1 MTVGELVSANECS
14 AAFGQA
20 LFYSKRLPDQSRG
33 ILTTNAASAGHHSPE
48 PNSHWIQT
56 ECTVKN
62 KVNQVDLLGSI
73 PIISDVNKARIY
85 MVDYIELKRTY
96 SRIDQITDRFR
107 GCFGDLFKTDA
118 NIVIVLGDKG
128 SGKTTEIK
136 QFYDKNADSSVW
148 VQLDSLASSNDSLV
162 KELEKLF
169 LHKAESYHLLF
180 DSIDECR
187 MRNTKSDMFA
197 KALENLTDALGRFPQ
212 KLDKIKILFTSR
224 ESDWRGDKGLDD
236 ILQGISYDI
245 DSKDT
250 DVKLIESHL
259 SSLSGLS
266 VGKECTTK
274 PFIPVIN
281 VFKLDALSP
290 KQQEI
295 IADYYKIDKKFCKAP
310 LFNTFA
316 ETPLACMQSLQFLR
330 QNQGADYSMDDFFM
344 YQLRYRYRELND
356 FRNAD
361 LPMDKISMMAKRMA
375 AATLLKR
382 TFSIKK
388 NETYHTLPDAES
400 ISALEL
406 FPEEQKSTIDSFV
419 NSTLFSSNG
428 LDKVKF
434 WNEDTKNYIAHLWV
448 KDRIANGKYRKIK
461 KLLFNNGHPRN
472 SFIQS
477 LIALSNTEPEI
488 HKLLIDN
495 HPELFIINSYFCDNL
510 PTSDKEHI
518 IADVL
523 NKYHHRLRWM
533 FRWGRGYTIAN
544 FVRGVSVE
552 FLLECLEMAK
562 SDANDYD
569 LMFILELMYGIHE
582 NHLNSQQIKNI
593 KDAIIPLVESR
604 SSSVRYNA
612 VEILTKFTDEDNVK
626 YLVQL
631 FADVSSKSDKSLIEL
646 LLRTLYPKYITIT
659 DVFNKIVQY
668 RSVYNDRNDFE
679 FPLSYNIQ
687 EFLENLYNHNEL
699 YLALDVL
706 KTHLEDVRILELY
719 EDVLLR
725 LIMISKSP
733 NECVDY
739 LLDLCEFEYGHYTHN
754 QSKFV
759 QIKNALI
766 SLPNI
771 NKTLMLKA
779 TERMKQVPQTYK
791 GGHCCFIRVVA
802 KYCEYD
808 DDCARIYLNTLKD
821 VDFNSIGV
829 YLLRDAV
836 SHFIDKSHDLAE
848 QEIAPYLSLP
858 EVAHFWESVKNPQPE
873 PKSKWQLEDEELQ
886 KKQDEEKANNLK
898 ALNDDLP
905 HMRALDDKGVHAL
918 FWISTQVMDG
928 FGGEPNLSDFRQRY
942 GDEITDTFV
951 ESIKKYWQISDINL
965 NEYLDTIGTDKIL
978 IKSMVCLVGLDLFF
992 QNNPDAELDEH
1003 QAEQAIYYGL
1013 QALNSVPNYVI
1024 ENSDKYPNVA
1034 QRIIIPIIKKTI
1046 EKSANEHP
1054 IFWKLLKLKP
1064 ETLNGFYPYL
1074 WGVLEGGA
1082 GGAVSYSIAKVISL
1096 MNLNDVQRDKFCNYL
1111 AGRIGDLDS
1120 ADINCWLGL
1129 LYKTDPKVFIAKIQE
1144 LEFVNKENIGG
1155 LSKFFES
1162 LFASL
1167 SDLDNYNLNMDILL
1181 VLVPMV
1187 YKYINVNQDIHREN
1201 MGMYSPTER
1210 DKAQSFRGHLTNLLN
1225 ERYLSRNDLP
1235 KLHKLIAILE
1245 KIEPNTANYLRS
1257 NADKLLFKEE
1267 DAPWS
1272 ENKIVSFELDD
1283 YVEPTNADELFDITV
1298 SKLLDIKEDIET
1310 SDYSIRDLYQDLKVS
1325 GIATES
1331 KKITKEK
1338 HFQKYLLMELRRI
1351 SNKLYSAVREPEADN
1366 NKKPDLQIWNK
1377 SWCINIECKIA
1388 DNWSLNALKDSIDKQ
1403 LIGRYLKYP
1412 KYQHGIFLLARIQ
1425 HDNWNKLNFDKLIE
1439 ELQKYANSTKT
1450 RAEYSHIKDIKVMGI
1465 DYSIKD
1471 K

>member
-1 MTVGELVSANECS
+1 
-14 AAFGQA
+14 
-20 LFYSKRLPDQSRG
+20 
-33 ILTTNAASAGHHSPE
+33 
-48 PNSHWIQT
+48 
-56 ECTVKN
+56 
-62 KVNQVDLLGSI
+62 
-73 PIISDVNKARIY
+73 
-85 MVDYIELKRTY
+85 MVDYIELNRTY
-96 SRIDQITDRFR
+96 SRIDKITDRFR
-107 GCFGDLFKTDA
+107 GHFEDLFKNDA
-118 NIVIVLGDKG
+118 NIVVVLGDKG
-128 SGKTTEIK
+128 SGKTTEIN
-136 QFYDKNADSSVW
+136 QFYYKNSASSVW
-148 VQLDSLASSNDSLV
+148 VQLDELASSNEKLV
-162 KELEKLF
+162 KGLETLF
-169 LHKAESYHLLF
+169 LQEADMYHLLF

-187 MRNTKSDMFA
+187 MRNTTNDMFS
-197 KALENLTDALGRFPQ
+197 KALENLADALGRFPQ

-224 ESDWRGDKGLDD
+224 ESDWHGDKGIDD
-236 ILQGISYDI
+236 ILQGISYDAN
-245 DSKDT
+245 SKDA
-250 DVKLIESHL
+250 DIKLIESYL
-259 SSLSGLS
+259 SLLSGLS
-266 VGKECTTK
+266 VGEECTQK
-274 PFIPVIN
+274 PFVPKIK
-281 VFKLDALSP
+281 VFKLEGLSP

-295 IADYYKIDKKFCKAP
+295 IADHYKIDKKLCKDP

-316 ETPLACMQSLQFLR
+316 DTPLACIQSLQFLR

-361 LPMDKISMMAKRMA
+361 LPMDIISIMAKRMA

-388 NETYHTLPDAES
+388 NETYHTLPDSES

-434 WNEDTKNYIAHLWV
+434 WNEDTKNYIAHLWI
-448 KDRIANGKYRKIK
+448 KDRIANGKYREIR
-461 KLLFNNGHPRN
+461 KLLFNDGHPRN
-472 SFIQS
+472 SFIQP

-488 HKLLIDN
+488 RKLLIDK

-510 PTSDKEHI
+510 PASDKKQI

-533 FRWGRGYTIAN
+533 FGRGLGYKIAN
-544 FVRGVSVE
+544 FVKGISVE
-552 FLLECLEMAK
+552 FLVECLEKAK

-569 LMFILELMYGIHE
+569 LMFILDLMYGIKE
-582 NHLNSQQIKNI
+582 THLSLQQIKNV
-593 KDAIIPLVESR
+593 KDAIRPLVESK
-604 SSSVRYNA
+604 SSSVCYNA
-612 VEILTKFTDEDNVK
+612 VKILTKFTDEDNVK
-626 YLVQL
+626 YLMQL
-631 FADVSSKSDKSLIEL
+631 FVDTSSIGDKSLIEL
-646 LLRTLYPKYITIT
+646 LLETLYPKYITIT

-668 RSVYNDRNDFE
+668 RSIHNNRNNFE
-679 FPLSYNIQ
+679 FPLDYRIQ
-687 EFLENLYNHNEL
+687 WFLENLCNHNEL
-699 YLALDVL
+699 SLALDVL
-706 KTHLEDVRILELY
+706 KPHLEDDRLFELY
-719 EDVLLR
+719 ENVLLR

-739 LLDLCEFEYGHYTHN
+739 LLDLCEFEYGHYIHN

-771 NKTLMLKA
+771 NKILMLKA

-791 GGHCCFIRVVA
+791 GGHSCFIRVVA

-821 VDFNSIGV
+821 VDFNSIGI

-836 SHFIDKSHDLAE
+836 SHFMDKSHDLAE

-858 EVAHFWESVKNPQPE
+858 EVAKWWANIKNPP
-873 PKSKWQLEDEELQ
+873 PVVKSKWQLEGDELQ
-886 KKQDEEKANNLK
+886 KKRDAEYANNLK

-905 HMRALDDKGVHAL
+905 HLRALDDKGVHAL
-918 FWISTQVMDG
+918 FWITTQVMDG

-978 IKSMVCLVGLDLFF
+978 IKSMVCLVGLNLFF
-992 QNNPDAELDEH
+992 KDNPNIELNEH
-1003 QAEQAIYYGL
+1003 QAERAIYYGL
-1013 QALNSVPNYVI
+1013 QALNNVPSYVI
-1024 ENSDKYPNVA
+1024 ENTDKYPNIM
-1034 QRIIIPIIKKTI
+1034 QKIIIPIIERTI
-1046 EKSANEHP
+1046 EKSVNEHS
-1054 IFWKLLKLKP
+1054 IFWKLRKLKP
-1064 ETLNGFYPYL
+1064 ETLNALYSYL
-1074 WGVLEGGA
+1074 WNVLESGTDGT
-1082 GGAVSYSIAKVISL
+1082 VLYPIAKIISL
-1096 MNLNDVQRDKFCNYL
+1096 MNLNDVQREKFSNYL
-1111 AGRIGDLDS
+1111 SEKICGLDS
-1120 ADINCWLGL
+1120 QDINRWLEL
-1129 LYKTDPKVFIAKIQE
+1129 LYKTEPMVFIAKLQE
-1144 LEFVNKENIGG
+1144 LESANKSNAEG

-1167 SDLDNYNLNMDILL
+1167 ADKDNYDLNMGALL

-1210 DKAQSFRGHLTNLLN
+1210 DKAQSFRSHLINLLN
-1225 ERYLSRNDLP
+1225 EKYLSRKDLP

-1257 NADKLLFKEE
+1257 NADLLLFKEE

-1283 YVEPTNADELFDITV
+1283 YVTPTNADELFDITIN
-1298 SKLLDIKEDIET
+1298 KLLDIKDDVET
-1310 SDYSIRDLYQDLKVS
+1310 SDCSIRDLYQDLRMS

-1331 KKITKEK
+1331 KKTTKEK

-1388 DNWSLNALKDSIDKQ
+1388 DNWSLKDLKNSIDEQ
-1403 LIGRYLKYP
+1403 LINRYLKYP
-1412 KYQHGIFLLARIQ
+1412 KYQHGVFLLARIQ
-1425 HDNWNKLNFDKLIE
+1425 RDNWSRLNFDKLIA
-1439 ELQKYANSTKT
+1439 ELQRYANSARART
-1450 RAEYSHIKDIKVMGI
+1450 RYSHIKDIKVIGI
-1465 DYSIKD
+1465 DYAIKD

>member
-1 MTVGELVSANECS
+1 MEE
-14 AAFGQA
+14 
-20 LFYSKRLPDQSRG
+20 
-33 ILTTNAASAGHHSPE
+33 
-48 PNSHWIQT
+48 
-56 ECTVKN
+56 
-62 KVNQVDLLGSI
+62 
-73 PIISDVNKARIY
+73 
-85 MVDYIELKRTY
+85 YIELH
-96 SRIDQITDRFR
+96 RIYHNVDRISDKFR
-107 GCFGDLFKTDA
+107 GDFANLFKTDA
-118 NIVIVLGDKG
+118 NIIVVLGDKG

-136 QFYDKNADSSVW
+136 QFYNKNTASSVW
-148 VQLDSLASSNDSLV
+148 LQLGELASSN
-162 KELEKLF
+162 EKLINGVETLF
-169 LHKAESYHLLF
+169 LQDADMYHLLF

-187 MRNTKSDMFA
+187 MRNTKNDMFS
-197 KALENLTDALGRFPQ
+197 KALENLADVLGRFPQ

-224 ESDWRGDKGLDD
+224 ESDWRGDKGIDG
-236 ILQGISYDI
+236 ILQGISYDAN
-245 DSKDT
+245 SKNADI
-250 DVKLIESHL
+250 KLIDSHL
-259 SSLSGLS
+259 SSLSRLS
-266 VGKECTTK
+266 VGDEYTQK
-274 PFIPVIN
+274 PFVPKIK
-281 VFKLDALSP
+281 VFKLEGLSP

-295 IADYYKIDKKFCKAP
+295 IADHYKIDKKFCKDP
-310 LFNTFA
+310 LFNIFA
-316 ETPLACMQSLQFLR
+316 DTPLACIQSLQFLR

-361 LPMDKISMMAKRMA
+361 LPMDTISMMAKRMA
-375 AATLLKR
+375 ATTLLKR
-382 TFSIKK
+382 TFSVKK
-388 NETYHTLPDAES
+388 NETYQTLPDSES

-406 FPEEQKSTIDSFV
+406 FPEEQKSTIDSFI

-434 WNEDTKNYIAHLWV
+434 WNEDTKNYIAHLWI
-448 KDRIANGKYRKIK
+448 KDRIANGKYREIR
-461 KLLFNNGHPRN
+461 KLLFNDGHPRN
-472 SFIQS
+472 SFIQP

-488 HKLLIDN
+488 RKLLMDN

-510 PTSDKEHI
+510 PISDKERI

-523 NKYHHRLRWM
+523 TKYHHRLCWM
-533 FRWGRGYTIAN
+533 FGWGLGYKIAN
-544 FVRGVSVE
+544 FAKGISVE
-552 FLLECLEMAK
+552 FLVECLEKAK

-569 LMFILELMYGIHE
+569 LMFILDLMCGIKE
-582 NHLNSQQIKNI
+582 THLSLQQIKNV
-593 KDAIIPLVESR
+593 KDAIRPLVEFK

-612 VEILTKFTDEDNVK
+612 VKILTKFTDEDNVK
-626 YLVQL
+626 YLMQL
-631 FADVSSKSDKSLIEL
+631 FADTSSIADKSLIEL
-646 LLRTLYPKYITIT
+646 LLETLYPKYITIT

-668 RSVYNDRNDFE
+668 RSIHNNRNDFE
-679 FPLSYNIQ
+679 FPLDYRIQ
-687 EFLENLYNHNEL
+687 WFLENLCNHNEL
-699 YLALDVL
+699 SLALDAL
-706 KTHLEDVRILELY
+706 KPHLEDDRLFDLY
-719 EDVLLR
+719 ENVLLR

-733 NECVDY
+733 NEFVDY

-771 NKTLMLKA
+771 NKILMLKA

-791 GGHCCFIRVVA
+791 GGHSCFIRVVA

-821 VDFNSIGV
+821 VDFNSIGI
-829 YLLRDAV
+829 YLLHDAV
-836 SHFIDKSHDLAE
+836 SHFMDKSHDLAE

-858 EVAHFWESVKNPQPE
+858 QVTNFWENVKNPRPE

-886 KKQDEEKANNLK
+886 KKREEEHANNLK

-905 HMRALDDKGVHAL
+905 HLRALDDKGVHAL
-918 FWISTQVMDG
+918 FWISTQVMDR

-992 QNNPDAELDEH
+992 QNNPDAELDEY
-1003 QAEQAIYYGL
+1003 QAECAIYYGL
-1013 QALNSVPNYVI
+1013 QALNSVPSYVI
-1024 ENSDKYPNVA
+1024 ENANKYPNIA
-1034 QRIIIPIIKKTI
+1034 QKIIIPIIEKTI
-1046 EKSANEHP
+1046 DKSAKEHS
-1054 IFWKLLKLKP
+1054 IFWKLKKLKP
-1064 ETLNGFYPYL
+1064 EALNAFYPYL
-1074 WGVLEGGA
+1074 WDVLENKSNN
-1082 GGAVSYSIAKVISL
+1082 AVSYPIAEIISF
-1096 MNLNDVQRDKFCNYL
+1096 MNLNHIQKDKFSDYL
-1111 AGRIGDLDS
+1111 LGRVDS
-1120 ADINCWLGL
+1120 LEARDINNWLEL
-1129 LYKTDPKVFIAKIQE
+1129 LYKADPSVFILKIQE
-1144 LEFVNKENIGG
+1144 LESANESNIEG
-1155 LSKFFES
+1155 LSKFFVS
-1162 LFASL
+1162 LFSSL
-1167 SDLDNYNLNMDILL
+1167 SDMNNYDLNMDILL

-1187 YKYINVNQDIHREN
+1187 YKYIDVNQDIHREN

-1225 ERYLSRNDLP
+1225 ERYLSRKDLP

-1331 KKITKEK
+1331 KKTTKEK

-1388 DNWSLNALKDSIDKQ
+1388 DNWTLKDLKNSIDEQ
-1403 LIGRYLKYP
+1403 LIERYLKHP
-1412 KYQHGIFLLARIQ
+1412 KYQHGVFLLARIQ
-1425 HDNWNKLNFDKLIE
+1425 RDNWSRLNFDKLIA
-1439 ELQKYANSTKT
+1439 ELQRYANSARART
-1450 RAEYSHIKDIKVMGI
+1450 RYGHIKDIKVIGI
-1465 DYSIKD
+1465 DYAIKD